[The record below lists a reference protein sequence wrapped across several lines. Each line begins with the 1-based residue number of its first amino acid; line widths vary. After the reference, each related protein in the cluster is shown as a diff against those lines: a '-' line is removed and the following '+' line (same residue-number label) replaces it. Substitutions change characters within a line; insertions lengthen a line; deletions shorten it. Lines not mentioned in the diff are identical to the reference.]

1 MEMKVAAIRQ
11 IVKEAG
17 VCVVYTS
24 QRGRQ
29 WIGTWGCMFLAEEG
43 MKLNQDNVAG
53 LLDFDEK
60 EQKKIHF
67 AEMALEGADLY
78 PVPRRDQNE
87 MTQIGLDIKTGDTFT
102 VLEFDGKTYLVN
114 NKKIKGAVGSAEY
127 RRYYLGWNSVDAPLI
142 VIDDGMVHAGVVQP
156 ESADFV
162 EAVQKTLRRVS
173 FCRAGGWAPQGA
185 EDAEQEE
192 EGEQI
197 GMEGM

>member
-1 MEMKVAAIRQ
+1 MKVAAIRQ

-43 MKLNQDNVAG
+43 MKLNESNVAG

-60 EQKKIHF
+60 EQKRIKF
-67 AEMALEGADLY
+67 FEQALEGCGLY
-78 PVPRRDQNE
+78 PLPRLDLNE

-114 NKKIKGAVGSAEY
+114 NKRIKGAVGSAEY
-127 RRYYLGWNSVDAPLI
+127 RRYYLGWNAADAPLI

-173 FCRAGGWAPQGA
+173 FCRAGGWKPEGA

-197 GMEGM
+197 GMEEIGR

>member
-1 MEMKVAAIRQ
+1 MKVAAIRQ

-29 WIGTWGCMFLAEEG
+29 WIGTNGCMFLAEEG
-43 MKLNQDNVAG
+43 MKLNRDNVAG

-60 EQKKIHF
+60 EQKRIKF
-67 AEMALEGADLY
+67 FEQALEGCGLY
-78 PVPRRDQNE
+78 PVPRRDLNE

-114 NKKIKGAVGSAEY
+114 NKRIKGAVGSAEY
-127 RRYYLGWNSVDAPLI
+127 RRYYLGWTEADAPVI
-142 VIDDGMVHAGVVQP
+142 VIDDGMVHAGAVMP

-162 EAVQKTLRRVS
+162 ENVQKTLRRVS
-173 FCRAGGWAPQGA
+173 FCRAGGWSGRESG
-185 EDAEQEE
+185 EDADED
-192 EGEQI
+192 GEQI
-197 GMEGM
+197 GMEEIGG

>member
-1 MEMKVAAIRQ
+1 MKVAAIRQ

-29 WIGTWGCMFLAEEG
+29 WIGTWECMFLAEEG
-43 MKLNQDNVAG
+43 MRLNESNVAG

-60 EQKKIHF
+60 EQKRIKF
-67 AEMALEGADLY
+67 FEQALEGCGLY
-78 PVPRRDQNE
+78 PLPRRDLNE
-87 MTQIGLDIKTGDTFT
+87 MKQIGLDIKTGDTFT

-114 NKKIKGAVGSAEY
+114 NKRIKGAVGSAEY
-127 RRYYLGWNSVDAPLI
+127 RRYYLGWTEADAPVI
-142 VIDDGMVHAGVVQP
+142 VIDDGMVHAGAVLP

-173 FCRAGGWAPQGA
+173 FCRAGGWSGRESGEEAV
-185 EDAEQEE
+185 ED
-192 EGEQI
+192 GEQI
-197 GMEGM
+197 GMEEMGG

>member
-1 MEMKVAAIRQ
+1 MKVAAIRQ

-29 WIGTWGCMFLAEEG
+29 WIGTWGCMYLAEEG

-67 AEMALEGADLY
+67 AEMALEGAGLY

-114 NKKIKGAVGSAEY
+114 NKRIKGAVGSAEY
-127 RRYYLGWNSVDAPLI
+127 RRYYLGWNSMDEPLI
-142 VIDDGMVHAGVVQP
+142 VIDDGMVHAGVVLPQP
-156 ESADFV
+156 ADFV

-173 FCRAGGWAPQGA
+173 FCRAGGWSGRESG
-185 EDAEQEE
+185 EDADED
-192 EGEQI
+192 GEQI
-197 GMEGM
+197 GMEEIGE

>member
-1 MEMKVAAIRQ
+1 MKVAAIRQ
-11 IVKEAG
+11 IVKEAE

-29 WIGTWGCMFLAEEG
+29 WIGTWDCMFLAEEG
-43 MKLNQDNVAG
+43 MKLNQHNVAG

-60 EQKKIHF
+60 EQKKIRF
-67 AEMALEGADLY
+67 YEQALEECAVY
-78 PVPRRDQNE
+78 AVPRRDLNE

-114 NKKIKGAVGSAEY
+114 NKWIKGAVGSAEY
-127 RRYYLGWNSVDAPLI
+127 RRYYLGWTEADAPVI
-142 VIDDGMVHAGVVQP
+142 VIDDGMVHAGAVLP

-173 FCRAGGWAPQGA
+173 FCRAGGWSGRESG
-185 EDAEQEE
+185 EDAGED
-192 EGEQI
+192 GEQI
-197 GMEGM
+197 GMEEMGG

>member
-1 MEMKVAAIRQ
+1 MKVAAIRQ

-29 WIGTWGCMFLAEEG
+29 WIGTWDCMFLAEEG
-43 MKLNQDNVAG
+43 MKLSQDNVAG

-67 AEMALEGADLY
+67 AEMALEGADLF

-87 MTQIGLDIKTGDTFT
+87 MTQMGLDIKTGDTFT

-114 NKKIKGAVGSAEY
+114 NKRIKGAAGSAEY
-127 RRYYLGWNSVDAPLI
+127 RRYFLGWNSLEEPLI
-142 VIDDGMVHAGVVQP
+142 VIDDGMVHAGVVLPQP
-156 ESADFV
+156 ADFV
-162 EAVQKTLRRVS
+162 EEVQKTLRRVS
-173 FCRAGGWAPQGA
+173 FCRAGGWKPEGPKDV
-185 EDAEQEE
+185 EEEE

-197 GMEGM
+197 GMEGI